1 MLTVLVVFAGWFLL
15 GVVVALA
22 LSPLLR
28 RAAAADRRVL
38 EAHRGAS
45 AAAAIPWLRRSSA
58 GLDRLAGY
66 AREVLGA
73 QGVLAVVREL
83 DRRAGATVVAQAG
96 SGADLLGRRVATSEG
111 CVALALRG
119 GRPVVVPARSE
130 AGLVQLGVGPRGQG
144 WLAAVPVT
152 ERSARPAVLVA
163 GWERKPTPVE
173 LELLDELAAL
183 VDATLAHDESQPAD
197 AKAAAETLD
206 AVAELGRPDGE
217 AGGHAPAVGRL
228 AGAVARKLALDAT
241 SQLEVELAGLLHD
254 VGKRRLPGYILDRA
268 GALPE
273 REWRVVHRH
282 PEWGAQLVAAIPGL
296 EAVALIVHLHHERPD
311 GRGYPYGLTGNR
323 IPLASRILA
332 VCEAWCAMTT
342 ERSYRP
348 ALEPDEALQELE
360 RLRGTQFDARV
371 VDAFTTVAQP
381 ETRPAV
387 GPRSA

>member
-1 MLTVLVVFAGWFLL
+1 MFAGWFLL

-66 AREVLGA
+66 AREVLEA

-111 CVALALRG
+111 CVALALRC
-119 GRPVVVPARSE
+119 GRPVVVPARGE

-183 VDATLAHDESQPAD
+183 VDATLAHDEGRSAD
-197 AKAAAETLD
+197 AKAPAETLD
-206 AVAELGRPDGE
+206 AVAALGRPDGD

-228 AGAVARKLALDAT
+228 AGAVARKLALDPT

-254 VGKRRLPGYILDRA
+254 VGKRRLPGYILDRP

-273 REWRVVHRH
+273 REWRLVHRH

-296 EAVALIVHLHHERPD
+296 EAVALIVRLHHEQPD

-332 VCEAWCAMTT
+332 VCEAWCAMTA
-342 ERSYRP
+342 ERPYRP

-381 ETRPAV
+381 ETCGRRRAPAV
-387 GPRSA
+387 GNP